1 MSSQG
6 VAGTATVAKVR
17 ARHAVAPVYNLTVR
31 GTSRYLVGACGVV
44 VHNKE
49 GGPTPRL
56 NGRDL
61 WGRPER
67 LQKHFNDHGGDFGS
81 RSAGEYAQQAA
92 DFFVDAQ
99 RRGLPTKIDGKGVI
113 HVYDPE
119 TNTFAAY
126 NPNGT
131 TATFFKPKRGI
142 DYWND
147 PRRCPGVSPWSP
159 GQ

>member
-1 MSSQG
+1 
-6 VAGTATVAKVR
+6 
-17 ARHAVAPVYNLTVR
+17 
-31 GTSRYLVGACGVV
+31 VV

-49 GGPTPRL
+49 SGSTPRL
-56 NGRDL
+56 NGRDM
-61 WGRPER
+61 WGRPET
-67 LQKHFNDHGGDFGS
+67 LQDHFNRHGKDFGS
-81 RSAGEYAQQAA
+81 RSPGEYAQQAA
-92 DFFVDAQ
+92 DFLVDAQ

-113 HVYDPE
+113 RVYDPE
-119 TNTFAAY
+119 TNTFASY